1 MTKGEATIIRL
12 FLLISTLTSI
22 TPAISQTKTLE
33 QGKEYFTA
41 ASYSKALEMF
51 NQTIRLE
58 RSLAPEILSEAYY
71 YRGLTYVRLYNEA
84 FGGQN
89 NDEQKLYK
97 DALLLAYQD
106 YKKSMG
112 YYNGEQ
118 WKKIDLEIKNL
129 HHALLQEGLV
139 SLNEYNDLVFN
150 KKADQEVLARAEEYL
165 EAAHEIRE
173 SYLVCD
179 LLGQVCLDKGQ
190 KQEAAVY
197 FTKAEKIYIEKLP
210 QEPDFLMAYVFYR
223 LAAIH
228 KTDSI
233 RLAMQDDQRGLA
245 LMASEHT
252 RYLGLTD
259 KMTAERAAQLE
270 DQYQLGLRD
279 LNNLK
284 LDLYMSDTALYV
296 EALHVFEQELAKKPG
311 DIDLLVGYASLLE
324 KSDKEKAIL
333 TYKRALEIDPGNTL
347 ALFNLGALYYAKGKA
362 LFDKSQDIKDNK
374 QYNIIVKEAMSDFET
389 AKPYFEQA
397 LSQDP
402 SSMETIQALKT
413 IAFVEDDQPSYQK
426 YQDMESKLGKA
437 K

>member
-1 MTKGEATIIRL
+1 MGRFRITL
-12 FLLISTLTSI
+12 FLLISTFI
-22 TPAISQTKTLE
+22 RVTPATAQTKTLE

-41 ASYSKALEMF
+41 ASYAKALEMF
-51 NQTIRLE
+51 NQTIRQE
-58 RSLAPEILSEAYY
+58 RSLAPEVLGEAYY

-89 NDEQKLYK
+89 KDDQKLYK
-97 DALLLAYQD
+97 DALLLAYRD
-106 YKKSMG
+106 YKKSLG

-129 HHALLQEGLV
+129 HHPLLQEGLAA
-139 SLNEYNDLVFN
+139 LNEYNDLVFN
-150 KKADQEVLARAEEYL
+150 KKTDPELLVRAEEYL

-190 KQEAAVY
+190 KQQAAIY
-197 FTKAEKIYIEKLP
+197 FTKSEKIYSEKLP

-233 RLAMQDDQRGLA
+233 RLAMQDDQRGLV
-245 LMASEHT
+245 LMESEHT
-252 RYLGLTD
+252 RYLGLKD
-259 KMTAERAAQLE
+259 KMTAERAVQLE
-270 DQYQLGLRD
+270 DQYQQGLRD

-296 EALHVFEQELAKKPG
+296 EALHVFEQELAKKPK
-311 DIDLLVGYASLLE
+311 DIDLLVGYASLQE
-324 KSDKEKAIL
+324 KSDKEKAIT
-333 TYKRALEIDPGNTL
+333 TYKKALEIDSNNTM

-362 LFDKSQDIKDNK
+362 LFDKSQEITDKK
-374 QYNIIVKEAMSDFET
+374 QYEIIVKEAMSDFET
-389 AKPYFEQA
+389 ARPYFERA
-397 LSQDP
+397 LVQDP
-402 SSMETIQALKT
+402 SSLETVQALKT
-413 IAFVEDDQPSYQK
+413 IAFVMDDQPSYQK
-426 YQDMESKLGKA
+426 YQDMESQMKK
-437 K
+437 

>member
-1 MTKGEATIIRL
+1 MGRFRIPL
-12 FLLISTLTSI
+12 FLLISTLTWA
-22 TPAISQTKTLE
+22 TTAKAQTKTLE

-41 ASYSKALEMF
+41 ASYTKALEMF
-51 NQTIRLE
+51 NQTIRQE
-58 RSLAPEILSEAYY
+58 RSLAPEVLGEAYY

-89 NDEQKLYK
+89 KDDQKLYK

-106 YKKSMG
+106 YKKSLG
-112 YYNGEQ
+112 FYNGDQ

-129 HHALLQEGLV
+129 HHALLQEGLA
-139 SLNEYNDLVFN
+139 SLNEYNELVFN
-150 KKADQEVLARAEEYL
+150 KKTDPEVLARAEEYL

-190 KQEAAVY
+190 KQEAAEY
-197 FTKAEKIYIEKLP
+197 FSKSEKIYSEKLP

-245 LMASEHT
+245 LMASEHK
-252 RYLGLTD
+252 RYLSLKD
-259 KMTAERAAQLE
+259 KMTTERAKQLE
-270 DQYQLGLRD
+270 DQYQLGVRD

-296 EALHVFEQELAKKPG
+296 EALHVFEQELASKPE

-324 KSDKEKAIL
+324 KSDKEKAMT
-333 TYKRALEIDPGNTL
+333 TYKKVLEIDSNNTIS
-347 ALFNLGALYYAKGKA
+347 LFNLGALYYAKGKA
-362 LFDKSQDIKDNK
+362 LFDKSQEITDKK
-374 QYNIIVKEAMSDFET
+374 QYEIIVKEAMSDFET
-389 AKPYFEQA
+389 ARPYFERA
-397 LSQDP
+397 LVLDP
-402 SSMETIQALKT
+402 SSVETIQALKT
-413 IAFVEDDQPSYQK
+413 IAFVVDDQPSYLK